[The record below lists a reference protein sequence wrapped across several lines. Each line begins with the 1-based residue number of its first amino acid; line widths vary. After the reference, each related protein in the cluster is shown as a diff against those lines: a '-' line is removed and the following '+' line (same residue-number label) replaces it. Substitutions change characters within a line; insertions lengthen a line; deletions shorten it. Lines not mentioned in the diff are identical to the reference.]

1 MYAYVLTLK
10 MKESESVIHSV
21 VSAARQAPLFMEFSR
36 QGYWGGSPFPSP
48 GDRLY
53 HLSPQRSSY

>member
-36 QGYWGGSPFPSP
+36 QGYWGG
-48 GDRLY
+48 
-53 HLSPQRSSY
+53 